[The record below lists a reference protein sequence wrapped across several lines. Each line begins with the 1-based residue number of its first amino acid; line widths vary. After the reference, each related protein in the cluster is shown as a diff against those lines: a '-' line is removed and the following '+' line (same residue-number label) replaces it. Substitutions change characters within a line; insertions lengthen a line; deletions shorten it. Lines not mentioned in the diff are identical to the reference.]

1 MPKKKGVEPQEIAL
15 KEGPTTLTTQDPHH
29 SIDKFISACSGRDFI
44 LFLTAKG
51 RVWTYYKD
59 ANVWLEVELP
69 EGLKGD

>member
-15 KEGPTTLTTQDPHH
+15 KEGPTTTLTTTQ
-29 SIDKFISACSGRDFI
+29 DKFISACSGRDFI